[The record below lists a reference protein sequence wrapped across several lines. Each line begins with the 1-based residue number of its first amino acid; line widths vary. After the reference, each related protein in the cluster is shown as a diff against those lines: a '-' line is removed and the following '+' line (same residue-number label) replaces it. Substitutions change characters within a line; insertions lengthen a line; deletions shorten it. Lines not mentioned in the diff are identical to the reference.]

1 MEGQPHPSSLPW
13 AAIPKFTPGVTN
25 VQEYTQKLRFLSNLW
40 PTESLHLLAPR
51 VALLIEGTAFHK
63 VAELEPEKL
72 KVKDDSGVKL
82 IVKTIGGSWG
92 QTELEQRYEFF
103 EKALYGTTQ
112 KPDESNDSFLSRM
125 EHNFGELLKGK
136 TTLQEVQ
143 AYVLLRQCNLHSED
157 RKRILLDH
165 AGKLDYKEVKKSF
178 RLVGSKFFAEVQGG
192 RAQKTKVYDVNYTDD
207 LEMPEISE
215 QQTEALLTDDLIS
228 EETMVEQMGAEGDED
243 AILVLEYE
251 QAAGEHS
258 HCQDTYTC

>member
-1 MEGQPHPSSLPW
+1 M
-13 AAIPKFTPGVTN
+13 
-25 VQEYTQKLRFLSNLW
+25 
-40 PTESLHLLAPR
+40 
-51 VALLIEGTAFHK
+51 
-63 VAELEPEKL
+63 EPEKL

-143 AYVLLRQCNLHSED
+143 ADVLLRQCNLHSED

-165 AGKLDYKEVKKSF
+165 AGKLDYEEVKKSF

-251 QAAGEHS
+251 QAAGELIQEIKTWQRRSVFIKKLARDWLRRSRTVVSFHRLS
-258 HCQDTYTC
+258 RGRAAAREKVSPGRASAKARARDLSNPVS